1 MGIIFGN
8 SNSMIK
14 PTGALCVLHKLL
26 ESTKCYL
33 LLSRN
38 PWNCALEVWQ
48 LRQGLWGSF
57 LVGCL
62 GFGDHLSWLY
72 FVLWMAF
79 LQVLQGLWPKGRL
92 RLGTLGLWL
101 AIPSVT
107 SLSEP
112 GWPQVT
118 LPLLMLLKKVL
129 TLVMKA
135 NPAYIY
141 HAMHIFVLL
150 CLENQKSLWG
160 R

>member
-1 MGIIFGN
+1 M
-8 SNSMIK
+8 
-14 PTGALCVLHKLL
+14 V
-26 ESTKCYL
+26 
-33 LLSRN
+33 
-38 PWNCALEVWQ
+38 
-48 LRQGLWGSF
+48 
-57 LVGCL
+57 
-62 GFGDHLSWLY
+62 
-72 FVLWMAF
+72 F
-79 LQVLQGLWPKGRL
+79 LQVLQGPLPKGRL